1 MPPTK
6 KSAAATK
13 AAKAPA
19 KSAAKKKP
27 ADPVTDHTAD
37 VIAQDAVQPVTITT
51 NDTPEQYNSAALSE
65 EAIRQRAYEI
75 YQQRRTHGHRGDHH
89 EDWFRA
95 EREIRER
102 STRNS

>member
-6 KSAAATK
+6 KSAAK
-13 AAKAPA
+13 GP
-19 KSAAKKKP
+19 AKKKAAGKVGQP
-27 ADPVTDHTAD
+27 TPD

-65 EAIRQRAYEI
+65 EAVRQRAYEI
-75 YQQRRTHGHRGDHH
+75 YQQRRTYGNRGDHH

-102 STRNS
+102 SSRNT